1 MSAEEARI
9 TISEEEKAILV
20 QGIVDSALI
29 LMQRIISRK
38 SPKNCARDSS
48 KPHKQSKTNITR
60 DTIFFN
66 ILTNNQRLPARPRDF
81 RINLAEEEKDLAD
94 WELSD
99 ILSSKVRQHFLER
112 KREKLSFPKGRPVSD
127 IKKSGIARGRRGAE
141 SYYTSSQIK
150 QVVDEILKDS
160 KSRESIDNAIL
171 KSEIFY
177 RFLKYSFEVSLYQMK
192 ENEQAFLNTMKAPI
206 SQYGL
211 PYKKLEELDRS
222 DIFVKDLTPD
232 EIKRQAKGLAIVT
245 VREFQEDGKNILYV
259 VSGLFSLLDVYGL
272 EKGEKESK
280 VV

>member
-1 MSAEEARI
+1 LSANEARI
-9 TISEEEKAILV
+9 TISEKEKAILV
-20 QGIVDSALI
+20 QGVIDSALKI
-29 LMQRIISRK
+29 MQRIISTK
-38 SPKNCARDSS
+38 SPKKCARDSS
-48 KPHKQSKTNITR
+48 KPHAQSKTNITR
-60 DTIFFN
+60 GTIFFN

-94 WELSD
+94 SELSD
-99 ILSSKVRQHFLER
+99 ILSSIVRQHFLER
-112 KREKLSFPKGRPVSD
+112 KREKLSFPRGRPVSD
-127 IKKSGIARGRRGAE
+127 IKKSGIARGRRGAK
-141 SYYTSSQIK
+141 SYYTSQIK

-192 ENEQAFLNTMKAPI
+192 EDERAFLNTMKAPI
-206 SQYGL
+206 NQYGL
-211 PYKKLEELDRS
+211 PYKKLEELDS
-222 DIFVKDLTPD
+222 SYIFVKDLTPD

-245 VREFQEDGKNILYV
+245 VKKFQEDGKNILYTV
-259 VSGLFSLLDVYGL
+259 AGLFSLLNVYGL